1 MQKNSA
7 LLVNGTG
14 SRSTECLT
22 LENSELLLIDYHCN
36 GLQSAN
42 QSNQT
47 AQYVGSPN
55 ALNHNLTNHHLLNNH
70 HLHQLRQPN
79 VLNHPQLNHQ
89 FATAATMQHSSAVG
103 NTPTNCPL
111 STATQSAID
120 NSALINFGGFNSSY
134 TNLINNLNNTY
145 LNGYHS
151 PHQTNGNMNHLQQ
164 FSNLNH
170 NLHHQCHITPH
181 QRAASMYSCHSDTT
195 TATNTT
201 TSSDS
206 ELDLNALTEQLVD
219 DEDDDLNE
227 EELRKLAMNT
237 DELLFGANQHLLNN
251 NNLTNNLIDN
261 LISSHK
267 PPSNRLLHLRQIL
280 EKNSL
285 DRTDQDNETILN
297 YINSLS
303 AFDRYDQSIKKQL
316 ASVMILAIIESPFT
330 VILTH
335 NETLDSFCC
344 LIHGSVE
351 HVFSNEETLNNQANQ
366 NSKIL
371 QPGDVFGITEPSL
384 ENLYFK
390 GIMKTLTPFC
400 WFLCVTQH
408 DFYKILS
415 STVSN
420 TSFFVDLS
428 LHRSSATL
436 VADVCCQLMFELE
449 LRAMCL
455 IKTNLNFVF
464 LFLANGS
471 C

>member
-7 LLVNGTG
+7 LLVNGTPG
-14 SRSTECLT
+14 STRSTECLT
-22 LENSELLLIDYHCN
+22 LDNSELLLLDYHCKN
-36 GLQSAN
+36 GLSSNVQSTG
-42 QSNQT
+42 QST
-47 AQYVGSPN
+47 AQYVNTNSN
-55 ALNHNLTNHHLLNNH
+55 ALNHHNLTNHLFNN

-79 VLNHPQLNHQ
+79 VLNPSQQLNHQ
-89 FATAATMQHSSAVG
+89 FINSTMHSSTIGQSTTV
-103 NTPTNCPL
+103 NCPL
-111 STATQSAID
+111 NQTSTSTSME
-120 NSALINFGGFNSSY
+120 NNALLNFNYPNASY

-145 LNGYHS
+145 LNNYHS
-151 PHQTNGNMNHLQQ
+151 GHQAGHQTPINGSNNTHNIQQ

-170 NLHHQCHITPH
+170 NLHHQCHIAPH

-195 TATNTT
+195 TATNT

-227 EELRKLAMNT
+227 EELRKLAINT
-237 DELLFGANQHLLNN
+237 DELLFGTNHLLN

-261 LISSHK
+261 LITSHK
-267 PPSNRLLHLRQIL
+267 PISNRLLHLRQVL

-303 AFDRYDQSIKKQL
+303 AFDKYDQSIKKQL

-351 HVFSNEETLNNQANQ
+351 HVFSNEETLNNQMNQ
-366 NSKIL
+366 KSKIL

-415 STVSN
+415 STVSSN
-420 TSFFVDLS
+420 RID
-428 LHRSSATL
+428 
-436 VADVCCQLMFELE
+436 E
-449 LRAMCL
+449 
-455 IKTNLNFVF
+455 KYK
-464 LFLANGS
+464 
-471 C
+471 